1 MSLSNNT
8 VALTALLYAA
18 PALADCDVRVGRVPD
33 GDTFYAPT
41 VRVVSPSTYR
51 VESTRFRLKDVYA
64 PERREEHFQKAKTD
78 LADLIWGRL
87 VEVEILRD
95 RDPYGGLIVNVNLCD
110 GEKRTSVN
118 EEMRRRGWTSYG
130 RGLK

>member
-1 MSLSNNT
+1 MI
-8 VALTALLYAA
+8 ALLIMLLSAT
-18 PALADCDVRVGRVPD
+18 LAMAECDVKVQHVPD

-87 VEVEILRD
+87 VEVEILKE
-95 RDPYGGLIVNVNLCD
+95 RDPYGGLIVNVNLCE
-110 GEKRTSVN
+110 GEKRISVN
-118 EEMRRRGWTSYG
+118 EEMRRRGWTNFG
-130 RGLK
+130 RGVKK